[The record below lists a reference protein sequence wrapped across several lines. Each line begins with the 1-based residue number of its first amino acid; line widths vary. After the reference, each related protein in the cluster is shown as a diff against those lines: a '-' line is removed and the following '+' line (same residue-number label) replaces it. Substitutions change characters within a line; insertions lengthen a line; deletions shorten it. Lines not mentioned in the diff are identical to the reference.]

1 MNKYNYQ
8 RKGPLNEAEKMGE
21 QISRT
26 MGGITRK

>member
-1 MNKYNYQ
+1 MAKYNYQ
-8 RKGPLNEAEKMGE
+8 RKGPYSEAEKMGE